1 MQAKDLLDKLA
12 SSPKRTQWLLF
23 VLVFTVSLLSE
34 LFGESSR
41 ELLRYESSLL
51 SQYEFWRLITAHF
64 IHLGWSHFTLNML
77 GFFALW
83 VIYGGVYSVKSWLFI
98 LFLSALGIS
107 LFLIQFDQN
116 LTWYVGL
123 SGVLHAILAAVLV
136 KLLLVSSCL
145 NKDCFH
151 WEEILLLIILIFKL
165 IYEQLVGAI
174 PFSEPTSGGP
184 VVVNAHFYGAIMGC
198 ICSVFLFKFT
208 NTDTTQY

>member
-1 MQAKDLLDKLA
+1 MKANGLLDKLTN
-12 SSPKRTQWLLF
+12 SPKRKQWLLF
-23 VLVFTVSLLSE
+23 VLVLTASLLSE

-51 SQYEFWRLITAHF
+51 SQHEFWRLITAHF
-64 IHLGWSHFTLNML
+64 VHLGWPHFALNML

-83 VIYGGVYSVKSWLFI
+83 VVYGGVYSAKSWIII
-98 LFLSALGIS
+98 LFSSALGIS

-136 KLLLVSSCL
+136 KLLIRSSCM
-145 NKDCFH
+145 NKDGFH
-151 WEEILLLIILIFKL
+151 WEEALLLIILLFKL
-165 IYEQLVGAI
+165 IYEQFVGPI
-174 PFSEPTSGGP
+174 PFTESASGGP

-208 NTDTTQY
+208 NSDTIQ